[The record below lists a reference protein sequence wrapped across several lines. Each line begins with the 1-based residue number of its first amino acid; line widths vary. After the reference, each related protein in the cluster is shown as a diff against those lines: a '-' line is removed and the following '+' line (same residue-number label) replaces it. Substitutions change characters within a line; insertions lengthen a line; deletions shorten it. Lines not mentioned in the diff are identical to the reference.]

1 MLSRCV
7 INPFVLLGQEKETPT
22 WGERYAVVASDWQ
35 IADDSDVPESKM
47 ESEWEDF
54 SPEKNP
60 VVPSDGR
67 WFSEPFSHVDLL
79 PSPSVPVSSPASS
92 WSSPLRDPWT
102 RSSQRASR
110 AAAYHPDK
118 ASGYCEVR
126 APVFRR
132 RGCNGGRRRYR
143 PRGCMPKCTSW
154 EHLPAVIQPTKWYQV
169 VGSMQCSHCKDQ
181 GRYQLTSWI
190 CQTCQV
196 PLCLMPYRNCYA
208 KWHGQRC

>member
-47 ESEWEDF
+47 ESEWED
-54 SPEKNP
+54 
-60 VVPSDGR
+60 
-67 WFSEPFSHVDLL
+67 
-79 PSPSVPVSSPASS
+79 VPVSSPASS